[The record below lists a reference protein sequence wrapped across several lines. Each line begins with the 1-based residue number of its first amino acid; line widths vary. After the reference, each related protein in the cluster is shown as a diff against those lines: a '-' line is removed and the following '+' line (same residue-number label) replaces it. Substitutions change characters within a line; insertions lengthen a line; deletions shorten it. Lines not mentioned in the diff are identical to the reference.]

1 MAVAGDL
8 ELVAPEIEARPRLQ
22 LDGLARFAEAILV
35 AALLGELLIV
45 MINIAGRTMGYTGFL
60 WAPEVSQ
67 IALATMT
74 FIGGVVA
81 YRRAQH
87 APVRFVLN
95 LLPEGLSSFAQTFAD
110 VLVFA
115 AALLAAITSF
125 SLVEA
130 GWHER
135 TPILGIP
142 VSTIDLPLMLGM
154 IFLAIFALER
164 LVNSAPSQA
173 LRATIPLAILLGIA
187 IVTQSAWQP
196 FFTGDVA
203 VAVVLAIFVIVIL
216 GGLPVGF
223 ALMLAAA
230 AYLWI
235 ANAGP
240 LVTLTQNMV
249 YGTSNY
255 VLLAVP
261 FFILAG
267 LIMERGG
274 ISLRLVRFV
283 HALVGH
289 FRGGL
294 LQVVVVSMY
303 LVSGLSGSK
312 AADVAAVGSVMRDM
326 LERQNYSRG
335 EGAAVLAASAAMGE
349 TVPPSIAMLVL
360 GSITSLSIAALF
372 SGGLIPAAVIGLCL
386 MALIYFRA
394 RWSNTL
400 TTPRATLRVM
410 AQSGLAAVLPLLMPV
425 MLFGGIIFG
434 IATPTEV
441 STFAVIYGLV
451 LAVAIYRE
459 LPRQELM
466 RTIVDSATLTGMV
479 LFILAAAS
487 AFSWMLTVAS
497 LPQRLVAFLHSF
509 NDNTAI
515 FMVGSVVLLI
525 LTGSLL
531 EGLPALN
538 VLAPLLLPIAGQIGI
553 NQLHYGIILVI
564 AMGVGAFMPPAGIG
578 FYVCCAIQRTNVEEA
593 SRAMMPY
600 LAVLVAGLLFVAFVP
615 WFTLFLPHAVGLTR

>member
-1 MAVAGDL
+1 MSVAGDL
-8 ELVAPEIEARPRLQ
+8 ELLAPKVSAPAPVDLLGRIAEI
-22 LDGLARFAEAILV
+22 ILV
-35 AALLGELLIV
+35 AALIGELLIV
-45 MINIAGRTMGYTGFL
+45 IINVIGRSMGHTGFL
-60 WAPEVSQ
+60 WTPEISQ
-67 IALATMT
+67 IALSTMT

-87 APVRFVLN
+87 APVRAVLN
-95 LLPEGLSSFAQTFAD
+95 LLPERVSRFCQTFAD
-110 VLVFA
+110 VLVLA
-115 AALLAAITSF
+115 VALLAAITSF
-125 SLVEA
+125 ALVDA

-142 VSTIDLPLMLGM
+142 VSTIDVPLMLGM
-154 IFLAIFALER
+154 LFLVIFAAER
-164 LVNSAPSQA
+164 LFATRPALA
-173 LRATIPLAILLGIA
+173 LRAVIPFAVFLGVAIL
-187 IVTQSAWQP
+187 TQNAWQP

-203 VAVVLAIFVIVIL
+203 VAAVLLLFLVTIL
-216 GGLPVGF
+216 GGLPVAF
-223 ALMLAAA
+223 ALMLVAAV
-230 AYLWI
+230 YLWV

-249 YGTSNY
+249 NGTSNY

-326 LERQNYSRG
+326 LAQQKYSAG

-372 SGGLIPAAVIGLCL
+372 SGGLIPAAVIGICL
-386 MALIYFRA
+386 MLLIYFRA
-394 RWSNTL
+394 RWANTS
-400 TTPRATLRVM
+400 TTPRAPLSVM
-410 AQSGLAAVLPLLMPV
+410 ARSGLAAILPLLMPV

-451 LAVAIYRE
+451 LAVLVYRE
-459 LPRQELM
+459 LPPHELM
-466 RTIVDSATLTGMV
+466 RTVVDSATLTGMV

-497 LPQRLVAFLHSF
+497 LPQRLVELLHSV
-509 NDNTAI
+509 NNNIAI

-578 FYVCCAIQRTNVEEA
+578 FYVCCAIQRTHVEEA

-615 WFTLFLPHAVGLTR
+615 WFTLLLPHAVGLTR

>member
-1 MAVAGDL
+1 MSVAGDL
-8 ELVAPEIEARPRLQ
+8 ELVASEISPEATAGGSTLERI
-22 LDGLARFAEAILV
+22 AEIILV
-35 AALLGELLIV
+35 AALIGELLV
-45 MINIAGRTMGYTGFL
+45 VVVNVAGRSFGQTGFL
-60 WAPEVSQ
+60 WTPEISQ
-67 IALATMT
+67 IALSTMT

-87 APVRFVLN
+87 APVRAVLN
-95 LLPEGLSSFAQTFAD
+95 LLPEHIARFCY
-110 VLVFA
+110 VLANLLVLTG
-115 AALLAAITSF
+115 ALLAAVTSYW
-125 SLVEA
+125 LIEA
-130 GWHER
+130 GWQER

-142 VSTIDLPLMLGM
+142 VSAIDLPLALGM
-154 IFLAIFALER
+154 ILLAIFAFER
-164 LVNSAPSQA
+164 VWDGDRNLA
-173 LRATIPLAILLGIA
+173 LRVAIPLATLLGLA
-187 IVTQSAWQP
+187 VATQSVWQP
-196 FFTGDVA
+196 FFTGDATV
-203 VAVVLAIFVIVIL
+203 VIVLALFAIGIL
-216 GGLPVGF
+216 GGVPVGF

-235 ANAGP
+235 GNAAP
-240 LVTLTQNMV
+240 MVTLTQNMV
-249 YGTSNY
+249 NGTSNY

-283 HALVGH
+283 HSLVGH

-326 LERQNYSRG
+326 LERQKYSRG

-386 MALIYFRA
+386 MLLIYFRA
-394 RWSNTL
+394 RWTNTP
-400 TTPRATLRVM
+400 TTPRAPLRTM

-425 MLFGGIIFG
+425 ILFGGIIFG

-441 STFAVIYGLV
+441 STFAVIYGLL
-451 LAVAIYRE
+451 LAVVIYRE
-459 LPRQELM
+459 LPARALM
-466 RTIVDSATLTGMV
+466 RTVVDSATLAGMV

-497 LPQRLVAFLHSF
+497 LPQRLVGVLHSF
-509 NDNTAI
+509 NDSSAI
-515 FMVGSVVLLI
+515 FMVGSVLLLI
-525 LTGSLL
+525 VTGSLL

-538 VLAPLLLPIAGQIGI
+538 VLAPLLLPIAGEIGI
-553 NQLHYGIILVI
+553 NELHYGIVLVI
-564 AMGVGAFMPPAGIG
+564 AMGIGAFMPPAGVG
-578 FYVCCAIQRTNVEEA
+578 FYVCCAIQRTRVEEA
-593 SRAMMPY
+593 SRAMLPY
-600 LAVLVAGLLFVAFVP
+600 LGVLIAGLLFVAFVP
-615 WFTLFLPHAVGLTR
+615 WFTLLLPRAVGLTH

>member
-1 MAVAGDL
+1 MSLAGDL
-8 ELVAPEIEARPRLQ
+8 EIVAPEMPVAPMH
-22 LDGLARFAEAILV
+22 LDALARIAEIVLV
-35 AALLGELLIV
+35 VALLGELLVVIV
-45 MINIAGRTMGYTGFL
+45 NVIGRTTGQTGFL
-60 WAPEVSQ
+60 WTPEISQ
-67 IALATMT
+67 IALSTMT

-81 YRRAQH
+81 YRRGQH
-87 APVRFVLN
+87 APVRAVLN
-95 LLPEGLSSFAQTFAD
+95 LMPPRASRFCHVFAD
-110 VLVFA
+110 VLVLTV
-115 AALLAAITSF
+115 ALLAAITSF

-142 VSTIDLPLMLGM
+142 VSAIDIPVMLGL
-154 IFLAIFALER
+154 ILLALFAAER
-164 LVNSAPSQA
+164 LIANEPRLA
-173 LRATIPLAILLGIA
+173 LRAAIPLALILGIL
-187 IVTQSAWQP
+187 ILTQSAWQP
-196 FFTGDVA
+196 IFTGDAA
-203 VAVVLAIFVIVIL
+203 VATVLALFAVAIL
-216 GGLPVGF
+216 GGMPVAF
-223 ALMLAAA
+223 ALMLGAA
-230 AYLWI
+230 AYLWLG
-235 ANAGP
+235 ASAP

-249 YGTSNY
+249 NGTSNY

-312 AADVAAVGSVMRDM
+312 AADVAAVGSVMREM
-326 LERQNYSRG
+326 LAQQKYSAG

-386 MALIYFRA
+386 MLLIYVRA
-394 RWSNTL
+394 RRANTL
-400 TTPRATLRVM
+400 TTPRAPLGVM
-410 AQSGLAAVLPLLMPV
+410 ARSGLAAILPLLMPV
-425 MLFGGIIFG
+425 MLFGGIILG

-451 LAVAIYRE
+451 LAVLVYRE
-459 LPRQELM
+459 LPPRELM

-497 LPQRLVAFLHSF
+497 LPQRLVELLHAL
-509 NDNTAI
+509 NDSTAI
-515 FMVGSVVLLI
+515 FLVGSVFLLI
-525 LTGSLL
+525 ITGSLL

-538 VLAPLLLPIAGQIGI
+538 VLAPLLLPIAGDIGI
-553 NQLHYGIILVI
+553 NQLHFGIVLVI
-564 AMGVGAFMPPAGIG
+564 AMGIGAFMPPAGVG
-578 FYVCCAIQRTNVEEA
+578 FYVCCAIQHARVEAA
-593 SRAMMPY
+593 SRAMLPY
-600 LAVLVAGLLFVAFVP
+600 LGVLVAGLLLVAFVP
-615 WFTLFLPHAVGLTR
+615 WFTLLLPRAVGLTH